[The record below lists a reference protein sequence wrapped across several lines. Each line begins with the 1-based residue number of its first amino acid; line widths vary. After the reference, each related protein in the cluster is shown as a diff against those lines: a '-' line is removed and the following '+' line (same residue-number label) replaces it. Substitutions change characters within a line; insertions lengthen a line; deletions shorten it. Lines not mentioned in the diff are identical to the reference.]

1 MRLAPEY
8 SVVRGASARSVLVW
22 RCGGH
27 RLGAGVG
34 VMMAS
39 ACDGGMRG
47 HRHAACGRVV
57 GAMAMACGGVV
68 EMSAGGGVAEASARG
83 GVMGASARGGV
94 VGASA

>member
-22 RCGGH
+22 WCGGH

-39 ACDGGMRG
+39 ACDGVMRG
-47 HRHAACGRVV
+47 RRHAACGRVV
-57 GAMAMACGGVV
+57 GAMACGGVV
-68 EMSAGGGVAEASARG
+68 KMSAGGGVAEASARG
-83 GVMGASARGGV
+83 GVMGASAHGGV